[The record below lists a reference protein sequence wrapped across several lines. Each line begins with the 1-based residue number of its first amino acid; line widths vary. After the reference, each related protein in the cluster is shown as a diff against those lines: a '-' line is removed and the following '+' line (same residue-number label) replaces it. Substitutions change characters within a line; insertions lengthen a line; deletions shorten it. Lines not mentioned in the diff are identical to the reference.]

1 MIKNIMKNIGTR
13 SAKMGSKEYN
23 EQYGL
28 SKEDVS
34 AGAQVDKIYER
45 QLKRIKELRAK
56 GLTDEQIDNDNIIKQ
71 TKEDMKN
78 IGAKPAE
85 VKEKVKLFDEYK
97 LPTKE
102 AILKRNEFLKG
113 KNVNPKTLKNE
124 EFNTLAKELD
134 DALGIGD
141 ISLSQELLVS
151 DEEEK

>member
-1 MIKNIMKNIGTR
+1 MKNIG
-13 SAKMGSKEYN
+13 
-23 EQYGL
+23 Q
-28 SKEDVS
+28 
-34 AGAQVDKIYER
+34 
-45 QLKRIKELRAK
+45 
-56 GLTDEQIDNDNIIKQ
+56 
-71 TKEDMKN
+71 
-78 IGAKPAE
+78 KPAE

-113 KNVNPKTLKNE
+113 KNVDPKTLKNE

-151 DEEEK
+151 DEEEATEDSPTPEAWKTSVIEKLDTSKLLEMDKNFENYKKTMNSVDKLAQERNDIVKAELRKRNSK

>member
-1 MIKNIMKNIGTR
+1 MIKNIMKNIG
-13 SAKMGSKEYN
+13 S
-23 EQYGL
+23 
-28 SKEDVS
+28 
-34 AGAQVDKIYER
+34 
-45 QLKRIKELRAK
+45 
-56 GLTDEQIDNDNIIKQ
+56 
-71 TKEDMKN
+71 
-78 IGAKPAE
+78 KPAE

-113 KNVNPKTLKNE
+113 KNVDPKTLKNE
-124 EFNTLAKELD
+124 EFNALAKELD